1 MLFMKGFSFGIFDQE
16 VESGFV
22 LGGVCDGELE
32 CGLCAIREVEV
43 GSVDGVLGFAEP
55 LRGQGV
61 SGFWTVL
68 SVLFHVVQYRCDVFL
83 GEDTPNKCFECIWG

>member
-1 MLFMKGFSFGIFDQE
+1 MEGLSSGIFNHE

-22 LGGVCDGELE
+22 LSGVCDGELE
-32 CGLCAIREVEV
+32 RDLCAVREVKV
-43 GSVDGVLGFAEP
+43 SSMDGVSRFAEP
-55 LRGQGV
+55 FRGQGV